1 MGSRT
6 ETLEENPSY
15 KYQWARQVL
24 RDKLPYDTDNVIR
37 KLKALDPSG
46 IPSDVDRIST
56 PTGLVTSGIP
66 IGKVASSLPEPPGKF
81 KVGIVGAGCAGLFTA
96 MILDHINKEIPGL
109 NIEYDILEAADEDRL
124 GGRLYTHSF
133 SGNKKDYYDVG
144 AMRFPKIPIMERY
157 VR

>member
-6 ETLEENPSY
+6 ETLEDNPSY
-15 KYQWARQVL
+15 KYQWARQVA
-24 RDKLPYDTDNVIR
+24 RDKLVDDFDNVSR
-37 KLKALDPSG
+37 KLETLQLNLPV
-46 IPSDVDRIST
+46 PEN
-56 PTGLVTSGIP
+56 PTELVNGTIP
-66 IGKVASSLPEPPGKF
+66 IGTVTGNRPQPPGKF

-96 MILDHINKEIPGL
+96 MILDHINEKIPEL

-124 GGRLYTHSF
+124 GGRLYTYNF

-157 VR
+157 VRY